1 MAALFHGYCKFL
13 QQKTH
18 GMSKQLPNKSN
29 KTQWVCPQMG
39 YAQHHISPSFRK
51 KKVCPILRHA
61 RVFCTETLPNFL
73 HHWRRRSSSPGRN
86 VFHVCPCYKEQDM
99 HQWHQH
105 VQRHATP
112 CNAMQRHCALFP
124 LKTLPEI
131 CWDLR
136 SALDLRR
143 LYWKTLSFSQQLV
156 FEVFDIFVLE
166 NGWKR
171 CLRTKRSC
179 ENTKSGTKQSDNLHR
194 FC

>member
-1 MAALFHGYCKFL
+1 MA
-13 QQKTH
+13 
-18 GMSKQLPNKSN
+18 MSKNGVCPTSYFPFILKKKRYAPFWDMPKFSALKLCQTFCNTEGAGLHHLVAMCSMCVHATKN
-29 KTQWVCPQMG
+29 KTCINGINM
-39 YAQHHISPSFRK
+39 
-51 KKVCPILRHA
+51 
-61 RVFCTETLPNFL
+61 
-73 HHWRRRSSSPGRN
+73 
-86 VFHVCPCYKEQDM
+86 
-99 HQWHQH
+99 
-105 VQRHATP
+105 
-112 CNAMQRHCALFP
+112 CNAMQRYVALFP

-179 ENTKSGTKQSDNLHR
+179 ENTKSGKKQREDLHR
-194 FC
+194 FCWLRFCKEVLGSLLKVCHRTGMPQVARDWVLLMFHWD